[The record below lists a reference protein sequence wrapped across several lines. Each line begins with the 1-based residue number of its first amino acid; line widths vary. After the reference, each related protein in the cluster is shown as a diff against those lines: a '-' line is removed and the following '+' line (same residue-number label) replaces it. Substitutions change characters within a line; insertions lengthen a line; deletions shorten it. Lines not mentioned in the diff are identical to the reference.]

1 MMTLIITFNSLMAD
15 SEDLLLFSV
24 SYCSKLIVFRNLDK
38 IGTYNASFRS
48 TLNTFKLKSI

>member
-1 MMTLIITFNSLMAD
+1 MMTLIITFNSLIAD

-24 SYCSKLIVFRNLDK
+24 PYCSKLIVFRILDK

>member
-24 SYCSKLIVFRNLDK
+24 SYCSKLIVFRILDK